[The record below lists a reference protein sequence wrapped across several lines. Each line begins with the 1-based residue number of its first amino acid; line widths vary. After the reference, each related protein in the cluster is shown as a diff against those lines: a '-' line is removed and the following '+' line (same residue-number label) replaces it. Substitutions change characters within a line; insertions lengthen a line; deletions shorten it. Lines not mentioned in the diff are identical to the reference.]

1 MALGVR
7 VGGLMPQA
15 SQPWGREDSQQ
26 VLHGASESPQ
36 GDCPPVAPSSEL
48 LIKAP
53 IVGFSP
59 FPVSISHSL
68 ACAS

>member
-1 MALGVR
+1 MGLQR
-7 VGGLMPQA
+7 VL
-15 SQPWGREDSQQ
+15 REI
-26 VLHGASESPQ
+26 A
-36 GDCPPVAPSSEL
+36 PPVAPSSEL

-68 ACAS
+68 AFAS